1 MRDEVPRHQDQR
13 SRGGQG
19 PGRLLLRVPLTQAA
33 RRGGEAAVQQ
43 VTVAAAGEGRPEAA
57 VVPCQSAAVTGA
69 IGSEPAADV
78 S

>member
-1 MRDEVPRHQDQR
+1 MRDAVPRHQDQR

-19 PGRLLLRVPLTQAA
+19 PSRLLLRVPVTQAA
-33 RRGGEAAVQQ
+33 RGGEAAVQ

-57 VVPCQSAAVTGA
+57 VVPCQSAAVAGA

>member
-1 MRDEVPRHQDQR
+1 MRGEVPRHQDPR

-19 PGRLLLRVPLTQAA
+19 PSCLLLRVPVTQAA
-33 RRGGEAAVQQ
+33 RSQAVQQ

-57 VVPCQSAAVTGA
+57 VVPRQSAAVAGA